1 MKKILSILLSVF
13 TIALLSI
20 SGVNASHTDLKD
32 MRIFASLKSDGTAHI
47 QEKWTMDID
56 EGTEIYK
63 VFNNMG
69 DSKIENLSVKDEQ
82 GLEYKNIGDWDV
94 SADKTD
100 KDGKCGLVTN
110 DDSYEL
116 CFGIGE
122 YGEREY
128 TFEYDITNFVQQ
140 YQNDQGFNYAFF
152 SELSLEPEYVKII
165 LDGPTDFNK
174 ENANI
179 WAFGYYGN
187 VRFEDGHVVMET
199 TESVPEGAKMQLLM
213 RMNNGTFAS
222 AHPNDQDFKDILEDA
237 KEGSSYDESEY
248 VQDDGYS
255 SFVYKQN
262 HSTVIIA
269 IIIFCIVIF
278 GIVIFVLVSALSG
291 TKIKGGY
298 QFRDGQSLK
307 RNKEEVN
314 FFRDIPCNKDPF
326 EFYYLSQ
333 MLDIIGENEKSGL
346 IAAIL
351 LRWIQKGYIEFEKE
365 EVTHLFVFKKDGYS
379 IDLKQDIPVT
389 HPLEKRLLTFFRQ
402 AAGSNGVLETKEF
415 EKWCGNH
422 YEEIEEW
429 FSSID
434 LYIKDIYQKKGLYS
448 LESIP
453 TKVLGFNTTKEV
465 ETYDVSIREEME
477 HILGFKYFLEEMS
490 LIDEKSVIEVKMWE
504 EYLIFASI
512 LGIADKVEEQL
523 GKLCPTFNEQ
533 SELDTIYTMHMIH
546 TFTRNSMYSATNAA
560 QANASAGFGGSS
572 SFGGGGGGFS
582 GGGGGGVR

>member
-1 MKKILSILLSVF
+1 MKKILSVLFSVF
-13 TIALLSI
+13 VIALLSI
-20 SGVNASHTDLKD
+20 NGVNASHTDLKD
-32 MRIFASLKSDGTAHI
+32 MRIFATLKSDGTAHI

-82 GLEYKNIGDWDV
+82 GLEYKNIGEWDV
-94 SADKTD
+94 DADKIE
-100 KDGKCGLVTN
+100 KDGKCGLVVKE
-110 DDSYEL
+110 DSYEL

-122 YGEREY
+122 YGERVY

-152 SELSLEPEYVKII
+152 SELSLEPAYVKII
-165 LDGPTDFNK
+165 LDGPTDFSK

-187 VRFEDGHVVMET
+187 VWFEDGNVMMET

-222 AHPNDQDFKDILEDA
+222 AHPNNQDFQDILDDA
-237 KEGSSYDESEY
+237 KEGSNYDDSEY
-248 VQDDGYS
+248 DQGDNYS
-255 SFVYKQN
+255 SFVYKED
-262 HSTVIIA
+262 HSMVIG
-269 IIIFCIVIF
+269 VGVVF
-278 GIVIFVLVSALSG
+278 GIVVVIAGFCAVLGAK
-291 TKIKGGY
+291 TKGGY
-298 QFRDGQSLK
+298 QFRDGQLLK
-307 RNKEEVN
+307 RSKEEVN
-314 FFRDIPCNKDPF
+314 FFRDIPCHKDPF
-326 EFYYLSQ
+326 EFYYLSR
-333 MLDIIGENEKSGL
+333 MLDIIGEDDKSGL

-351 LRWIQKGYIEFEKE
+351 LRWIQKGYINFEKE

-379 IDLKQDIPVT
+379 IDFKQDIPVT
-389 HPLEKRLLTFFRQ
+389 HPLEKRLLTFFKQ

-415 EKWCGNH
+415 EKWCGKH
-422 YEEIEEW
+422 YEDIEEW

-434 LYIKDIYQKKGLYS
+434 LYIKDEYQKKGLYS
-448 LESIP
+448 LESIA

-465 ETYDVSIREEME
+465 EVYDTSIREEME

-546 TFTRNSMYSATNAA
+546 VFTRNSMYSAVNAA
-560 QANASAGFGGSS
+560 QANASSGFGGSS